1 MKRTFSIRFAAVL
14 LACQAMMATG
24 LAGAATVADGLTST
38 KDHGVV
44 SVMSDPTLSDGRL
57 VLKVV
62 AMNRTQTSSSFGP
75 QDVKIFTAG
84 GTAVK
89 LMSLDQLVAEA
100 KAAADSEGG
109 TMARSPTVHSG
120 PVMHKDA
127 SGRPDVSGY
136 TGGNDTMNGINMN
149 QTRMGSGR
157 AAKEDPQL
165 QQQIAALNAAIL
177 HDVTIAPSAVA
188 GGQIVTE
195 KLKFARKEAHDLHL
209 VVELNGEQH
218 EFDFA
223 APPAR

>member
-1 MKRTFSIRFAAVL
+1 MKRTFLIGLAAVWLAGFAAAADTV
-14 LACQAMMATG
+14 TG
-24 LAGAATVADGLTST
+24 GLTST

-44 SVMSDPTLSDGRL
+44 SVMSDATLSDGRL

-62 AMNRTQTSSSFGP
+62 AMNRTQTNTSFGP
-75 QDVKIFTAG
+75 QNVKVFTAA
-84 GTAVK
+84 GTVVK

-100 KAAADSEGG
+100 RAAADGEAG
-109 TMARSPTVHSG
+109 TMTHSPTVHSG
-120 PVMHKDA
+120 PIMHKDA

-136 TGGNDTMNGINMN
+136 TGGNDTMNGINLS

-157 AAKEDPQL
+157 AAQEDPQL
-165 QQQIAALNAAIL
+165 QQQIAGLNAAIL
-177 HDVTIAPSAVA
+177 HDVTIAPAAVA

-209 VVELNGEQH
+209 VVDFNGEQH

>member
-1 MKRTFSIRFAAVL
+1 
-14 LACQAMMATG
+14 
-24 LAGAATVADGLTST
+24 
-38 KDHGVV
+38 
-44 SVMSDPTLSDGRL
+44 
-57 VLKVV
+57 
-62 AMNRTQTSSSFGP
+62 
-75 QDVKIFTAG
+75 
-84 GTAVK
+84 
-89 LMSLDQLVAEA
+89 
-100 KAAADSEGG
+100 
-109 TMARSPTVHSG
+109 
-120 PVMHKDA
+120 MHKDA